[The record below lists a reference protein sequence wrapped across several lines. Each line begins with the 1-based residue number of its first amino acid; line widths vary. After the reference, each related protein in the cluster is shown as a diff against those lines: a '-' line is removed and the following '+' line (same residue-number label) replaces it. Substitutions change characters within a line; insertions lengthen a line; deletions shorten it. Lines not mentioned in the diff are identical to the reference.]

1 MIEKIHP
8 DLRHLAEPIE
18 TLELDPENANT
29 HDRRSL
35 ETIASMFIDFGQ
47 RKPLVGRL
55 STRTIEAGNGAL
67 EALRLAGWTHLA
79 VIWCD
84 DDDTR
89 AKAYALGD
97 NQSARLSD
105 WAPLRL
111 QASLEELLAEGYDI
125 GAIGWSSVE
134 FDALVNGTPE
144 PSKPSTEQSS
154 TSGEDTDSST
164 DSGSSSDASPQLPDK
179 LVFQLLVT
187 CAGDVDQAELLERL
201 ESDGYICKP
210 MVAQCK

>member
-1 MIEKIHP
+1 VIEKIHP

-125 GAIGWSSVE
+125 GVIGWSSVE
-134 FDALVNGTPE
+134 LDALMSGT
-144 PSKPSTEQSS
+144 SKSS
-154 TSGEDTDSST
+154 TPTTDPSPTSDEAGSST
-164 DSGSSSDASPQLPDK
+164 GSGSGSDASPQLSDK

-187 CAGDVDQAELLERL
+187 CSCDVDQAELLERL
-201 ESDGYICKP
+201 ESDGYVCKP